1 MSKAHDCLVMANE
14 QQITIVSNLKRI
26 LRMVAN
32 DDVTINFSDGS
43 QLIYHYTSSW
53 RTDTLTVN
61 NGKQHESL

>member
-1 MSKAHDCLVMANE
+1 MSKAHDCLVIVNE
-14 QQITIVSNLKRI
+14 QQITMVSYLKRI

-32 DDVTINFSDGS
+32 DDVTITFGDGS

-53 RTDTLTVN
+53 RTDTLTVK

>member
-1 MSKAHDCLVMANE
+1 MTKAHDCLVIANE
-14 QQITIVSNLKRI
+14 QQITMVSYLKRI

-32 DDVTINFSDGS
+32 DDVTIRFSDGS
-43 QLIYHYTSSW
+43 QLIYRYTASW